1 MNLTEN
7 LSTIS
12 SFSHLLRELIISY
25 PEIVKDDVRLE
36 GYLKDHYGS
45 THKKE
50 IFLIVTAA
58 KSGIIK
64 LLDNEFQE
72 KSITTRYSDII
83 SKFVTSNT
91 LDEESAVWTT
101 VLWAM
106 SLQKMTEKDCQQFM
120 HERNSI
126 LFEKRESRSVIPIL
140 RNPVSNLVNIYSH
153 AIDQIYENGKNYNNL
168 GDYTEALRCYDKA
181 LLINPEDHNILSDK
195 GLSLHNLGD
204 YAEALRCY
212 DKALL
217 INPEDEFVKR
227 RRNNTKEIFQ
237 KKYENMDK
245 DQPISQ
251 ASLSSNLQIKFPS
264 IYIIGLIVV
273 TSGLV
278 VGITAFTIIG
288 SSYNSDQNSSIND
301 FSDTQ
306 KRSVVTTSV
315 DTDSNNTLDQQFL
328 STFADNIKHQ
338 IIANPPNGKTFSEGN
353 TNIQMPGVYNAYP
366 NKETQTNESGDVN
379 LKVDEF
385 KLELER
391 AMESNFN

>member
-1 MNLTEN
+1 
-7 LSTIS
+7 
-12 SFSHLLRELIISY
+12 
-25 PEIVKDDVRLE
+25 
-36 GYLKDHYGS
+36 
-45 THKKE
+45 
-50 IFLIVTAA
+50 
-58 KSGIIK
+58 
-64 LLDNEFQE
+64 
-72 KSITTRYSDII
+72 
-83 SKFVTSNT
+83 
-91 LDEESAVWTT
+91 
-101 VLWAM
+101 
-106 SLQKMTEKDCQQFM
+106 
-120 HERNSI
+120 
-126 LFEKRESRSVIPIL
+126 
-140 RNPVSNLVNIYSH
+140 
-153 AIDQIYENGKNYNNL
+153 
-168 GDYTEALRCYDKA
+168 
-181 LLINPEDHNILSDK
+181 LINPEDHNILSDK